1 MNLRQSKSHGSE
13 MVGMRKVI
21 LEAYEIGFLTKLFG
35 GFLVLFLVMIFLILL
50 ELVRGKASKE
60 ALAGI
65 GIYMVFA
72 VIVTGLMVFS
82 LRNLRKGPRMA
93 VALAESTT
101 VVGNRLI
108 FQGELEFE
116 YGRVTLTQAPEN
128 RRLKREFKSLERGKS
143 STFEFPEEGFKVVA
157 TMERGFA
164 RFPALRILSRPYE
177 RIVLVFL
184 TDSGRVEGKKVLTLP
199 TSGGYIDLEVEGRG
213 RKLRGRFYVPPGENR
228 TAEAALSAP
237 ETPGLSVKI
246 ADSSMGEFTYPLL
259 PEEKLVVFAPYGSLT
274 LENLLGTLKIKE
286 TAMGHGEFT
295 LILSTRGLRRGEV
308 REYSFTVV
316 PEKEGVEQN

>member
-1 MNLRQSKSHGSE
+1 

-35 GFLVLFLVMIFLILL
+35 GFLVLFLAMIFLILL

-82 LRNLRKGPRMA
+82 LRNLRKGPKMA

-101 VVGNRLI
+101 VVGNQLV
-108 FQGELEFE
+108 FPGELEFE

-128 RRLKREFKSLERGKS
+128 RRLKREFKSLRRGKS
-143 STFEFPEEGFKVVA
+143 STFEFPEEDFKVVA

-184 TDSGRVEGKKVLTLP
+184 TDGGRVKGKKVLTLP
-199 TSGGYIDLEVEGRG
+199 TPTGYINLEVEGRG
-213 RKLRGRFYVPPGENR
+213 RKLRGRFYVPPGEGGG
-228 TAEAALSAP
+228 AEVTLSAP

-259 PEEKLVVFAPYGSLT
+259 PEEKLVVFAPYGSLS
-274 LENLLGTLKIKE
+274 LENLIGTLKIKE

-295 LILSTRGLRRGEV
+295 LLFSPKVLRKKEAK
-308 REYSFTVV
+308 EYRFTVV
-316 PEKEGVEQN
+316 PEKEEIK